1 VVAAASRAA
10 VLVCQGRAAA
20 HGRLAPGRFADPTAM
35 ALLRAPERAVVERVR
50 AGAGPP
56 PWRERLEYELVRAT
70 AEIMVSRTVCI
81 DDAVRAAG
89 HDQVVILGAGLDG
102 RAWRMGELAGADVFE
117 VDQPASQQDKRAR
130 LGDLTARARAVRF
143 VAVDFTRDD
152 LGARLAAAGHV
163 AGRATTWVWEGV
175 IPYLTR
181 RQVGATLAA
190 VTARAAPGSR
200 LVVDYRARSARVMA
214 GRLAARALA
223 AFAGRPTPWSGEP
236 WRSWWTPESM
246 RTLLSRDGFVVAADD
261 DLLTL
266 AAALGLEPRTRSSLR
281 NAHVL
286 VAAR

>member
-1 VVAAASRAA
+1 VAAASRTA

-35 ALLRAPERAVVERVR
+35 ALLREPERAVVERVR

-56 PWRERLEYELVRAT
+56 TWRERLEYELVRAT
-70 AEIMVSRTVCI
+70 AEIMVPRTVRI
-81 DDAVRAAG
+81 DDAVRAPG

-102 RAWRMGELAGADVFE
+102 RAWRMPELAGADVFE

-130 LGDLTARARAVRF
+130 LGALPARARAVRF

-163 AGRATTWVWEGV
+163 ASRATTWVWEGV

-181 RQVGATLAA
+181 RQVEATLAA

-200 LVVDYRARSARVMA
+200 LVVDYQARSARAMA
-214 GRLAARALA
+214 GRLAAGALA
-223 AFAGRPTPWSGEP
+223 AVARRPTPWTGEP
-236 WRSWWTPESM
+236 WRSWWTPASM

-266 AAALGLEPRTRSSLR
+266 AATLRLEPRARSSLR
-281 NAHVL
+281 NGRVL
-286 VAAR
+286 VAER